1 MELNF
6 PRTPK
11 PIQKRSLWKSAVFAL
26 TLLILAVFAFFIFSH
41 PDIGCK
47 LINRPFVRYSIPGYE
62 NDEFGGCLGAE
73 RSSFRP
79 RLWERIIFP

>member
-6 PRTPK
+6 PRAPK
-11 PIQKRSLWKSAVFAL
+11 PIQKRPLWKSAVFAL

-41 PDIGCK
+41 PDIGCQ
-47 LINRPFVRYSIPGYE
+47 LINRPFVRYDTIGNE
-62 NDEFGGCLGAE
+62 EFGACLGAE

-79 RLWERIIFP
+79 RIWERIIFP